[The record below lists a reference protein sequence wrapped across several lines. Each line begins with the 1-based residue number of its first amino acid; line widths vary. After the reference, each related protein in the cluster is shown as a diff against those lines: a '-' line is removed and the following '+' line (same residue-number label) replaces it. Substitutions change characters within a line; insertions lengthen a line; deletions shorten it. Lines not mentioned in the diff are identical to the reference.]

1 MPLASGFMKAKSRL
15 LVFVGI
21 LFFCQPGVWYLCRF
35 TDENDPMYK
44 KLVTLALSLSYV
56 TTVQAQDTLSIR
68 KDTLVHTDTI
78 RTKADTLTLIGVGD
92 IMMGTDFPE
101 AAFLPPNDGA
111 TIFPDSIKTILRNA
125 DVTFGN
131 LEGTLLDKS
140 RGGKVKTCSNPAI
153 CYAFRTPTRY
163 GKYLVDAG
171 FDMMSLANNHSGD
184 FGPVGRQSSMQ
195 TLDSNGIVYAGLEI
209 APTTIFVKDSTRYG
223 LIAFAPN
230 EGTLDIRKIKEAQD
244 RVRKLADSVDIVI
257 VSFHGGAEG
266 RGAQRVTRKTE
277 LFVGEN
283 RGNPYEFAH
292 KMVEAGAD
300 VVFGHG
306 PHVTRSVDLYK
317 DRFIIYSLGNFCTYA
332 RFSLTG
338 EGGVAPI
345 VKVFTNRQGEFLKA
359 EVTPIKQ
366 VGEGGCELDADL
378 KAIKTLQRLLAA
390 DFPEVPLTITSDGL
404 IVRKPLIET
413 VPPQKQ
419 EPKK

>member
-1 MPLASGFMKAKSRL
+1 M
-15 LVFVGI
+15 GI
-21 LFFCQPGVWYLCRF
+21 LFFCQPGVWYLCRS
-35 TDENDPMYK
+35 TEADDPMYK
-44 KLVTLALSLSYV
+44 KLVTLALSVSYV
-56 TTVQAQDTLSIR
+56 ATVHAQDTLQIR
-68 KDTLVHTDTI
+68 RNTTLIADTFSL
-78 RTKADTLTLIGVGD
+78 KADTLTLIGVGD

-101 AAFLPPNDGA
+101 ATFLPPQDGA
-111 TIFPDSIKTILRNA
+111 VIFPDSIKTILRNA

-140 RGGKVKTCSNPAI
+140 KGGKVKTCSNPAI

-163 GKYLVDAG
+163 GKYLTDAG
-171 FDMMSLANNHSGD
+171 FDLMSLANNHSGD
-184 FGPVGRQSSMQ
+184 FGPIGRQSSMQ
-195 TLDSNGIVYAGLEI
+195 TLDSIGIRYAGLEI
-209 APTTIFVKDSTRYG
+209 APTTIYEKDSTRYG

-230 EGTLDIRKIKEAQD
+230 EGTLDLRKIKEAQE

-266 RGAQRVTRKTE
+266 RSAQHVTRKTE

-283 RGNPYEFAH
+283 RGNPYDFAH

-317 DRFIIYSLGNFCTYA
+317 DRFIIYSMGNFCTYA

-359 EVTPIKQ
+359 EITPVKQ
-366 VGEGGCELDADL
+366 VGEGGCQLDED
-378 KAIKTLQRLLAA
+378 KKVIKTLQRLLAS
-390 DFPEVPLTITSDGL
+390 DFPEVPLVIGSDGV
-404 IVRKPLIET
+404 ITRKAAEET
-413 VPPQKQ
+413 AQQK
-419 EPKK
+419 